1 MFDWLHENFINI
13 MGLINN
19 RLPPDSNENLWVQT
33 LRTMLNKKS
42 FPKRKN
48 LMFNLIHKN
57 NIVLVERI
65 RKLWRGRFT
74 TKQLSKQKNISEE
87 ELIKTEKWDI
97 NFFFSPLAQTLLI
110 LWEEI
115 ICDENLTMLKGKR
128 FY

>member
-115 ICDENLTMLKGKR
+115 ICDEHLTMLKGKR

>member
-1 MFDWLHENFINI
+1 

-65 RKLWRGRFT
+65 RKL
-74 TKQLSKQKNISEE
+74 
-87 ELIKTEKWDI
+87 
-97 NFFFSPLAQTLLI
+97 
-110 LWEEI
+110 
-115 ICDENLTMLKGKR
+115 
-128 FY
+128 